1 MSHSPA
7 PCKRE
12 GPATPELSK
21 PKAPIL
27 APYWCPPPPSKPK
40 YHPLTS
46 SFFVD
51 RARSF
56 RDLRLPAK
64 LHLPYFGDDDSTEP
78 FSVASL
84 APAGADVSR
93 TPRAPSY
100 APRDAAA
107 TSASGSS
114 FAAFSASARLRIPR
128 FGDDDDGDAAPA
140 GAWRHN
146 QTSSSS
152 SSSVQS
158 TPQPDASTAATGHV
172 DLTADCPAATARS
185 SSLAYLADDDSD
197 DELSESYARATGVA
211 VTRTPASK
219 VQGAAPPPV
228 SNMTPVVKRVPAVR
242 LAVCPDE
249 DRASPDEDRTPI
261 TTLPLGLVDC
271 SLPESVAQAPTAC
284 SLGKRSYGASLAKIR
299 IQL

>member
-7 PCKRE
+7 PCQRK

-21 PKAPIL
+21 PKAPLL
-27 APYWCPPPPSKPK
+27 APKSCPAPPSKPK

-46 SFFVD
+46 SFLVD
-51 RARSF
+51 RPSSF

-64 LHLPYFGDDDSTEP
+64 LHLPYFGDDSTEP
-78 FSVASL
+78 FPVASL

-114 FAAFSASARLRIPR
+114 FAAFSATLRLPR

-140 GAWRHN
+140 GSWRDN

-158 TPQPDASTAATGHV
+158 TPQPDASTAATGHG

-185 SSLAYLADDDSD
+185 SSLADLADDDSD
-197 DELSESYARATGVA
+197 DELSEFYARATGVA

-242 LAVCPDE
+242 LAVSPDE
-249 DRASPDEDRTPI
+249 DRATPDENRAPI

-299 IQL
+299 IRL